1 MAKLTNK
8 NANGTSFHDVTI
20 KTSANKLISVL
31 GEPHWVN
38 NTGEDKV
45 NFEFIFETE
54 EGDVFTIYDWKHYR
68 SLDLDEIIEWH
79 IGSHS
84 RMISWDALDEITKEL
99 SN

>member
-1 MAKLTNK
+1 MAKLTNQS
-8 NANGTSFHDVTI
+8 ANGTSFHDVTI

-45 NFEFIFETE
+45 NFEFIFETD

-68 SLDLDEIIEWH
+68 KLDLDEIIEWH

-84 RMISWDALDEITKEL
+84 RMISWDAQDEITKEL